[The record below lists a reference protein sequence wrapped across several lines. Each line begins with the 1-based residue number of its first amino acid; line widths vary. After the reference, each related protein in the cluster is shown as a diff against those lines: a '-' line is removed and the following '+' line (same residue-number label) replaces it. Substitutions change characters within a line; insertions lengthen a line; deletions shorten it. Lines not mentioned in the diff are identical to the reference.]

1 MKVSHYKSKLTSDVC
16 IIYLHT
22 ANGSRMEIIKYV
34 ALIIKNGFNLISF
47 DFTGSGMS
55 DGDLVT
61 YGHREVG
68 DL

>member
-1 MKVSHYKSKLTSDVC
+1 MSLYKGTQTQDVC

-22 ANGSRMEIIKYV
+22 ANGSRMEVVKYV
-34 ALIIKNGFNLISF
+34 PMIIKNGYSLISF

-55 DGDLVT
+55 DGEFVT
-61 YGHREVG
+61 YGYREVG